1 MLCLGRSRGQN
12 PRGLRPLGFWPWD
25 LPRHNIHHDTSSAF
39 SNNVPLYT
47 LYNVHCTLHTAD
59 CTVHTAKLI
68 MQAEPRNYSVAALPA
83 PLLLSHP
90 ILLRGGEVIR
100 LGPSVRGAPSKPPSA
115 LESSR
120 PRPAAGSFRIFW
132 KAVGPLLSEG
142 GRSDR
147 VLPPLS
153 RTSNCRERNY

>member
-1 MLCLGRSRGQN
+1 MKN
-12 PRGLRPLGFWPWD
+12 PWRYHGECC
-25 LPRHNIHHDTSSAF
+25 SSAF

-59 CTVHTAKLI
+59 CTVHTAKLT
-68 MQAEPRNYSVAALPA
+68 MQAQPRLLMGGNYSVPVLPA

-120 PRPAAGSFRIFW
+120 PRPAGPCYAGCFRIFT
-132 KAVGPLLSEG
+132 KAVGPLLSGG
-142 GRSDR
+142 GRGDS